1 MICDKDM
8 LGSLDETRRGAESG
22 EDDEDLMALD
32 ASGLDLIDHTEF
44 DAAAEDF
51 L

>member
-1 MICDKDM
+1 M
-8 LGSLDETRRGAESG
+8 LGSLGESKRGGESG
-22 EDDEDLMALD
+22 EDEEDLMALD
-32 ASGLDLIDHTEF
+32 ASGLDLIDHTDF